1 MNTYNCIIVDDSEID
16 RLSLLACL
24 RKFEQFKVTGVY
36 SSPEKALASID
47 EAAIDILFL
56 DVEMP
61 NINGIELRRKIQN
74 IPICIFISYSPLYAA
89 ESFEIATLDYIVKPL
104 RLERFADTVKKIETH
119 MELQKKVST
128 LEALHGERSIYIREG
143 NTQIKI
149 NTFDILYLEAE
160 KDYTKIITSD
170 NKYLIL
176 GNIGTQIN
184 ALGEENFIRIHRS
197 FAVQKRYVGK
207 IRAHEV
213 VLKNDTLLP
222 VGKSFKD
229 NLQFLYS

>member
-1 MNTYNCIIVDDSEID
+1 MNTYSCIIVDDSEID

-24 RKFEQFKVTGVY
+24 RRFEQFKVVGVY

-47 EAAIDILFL
+47 EASIDILFL

-61 NINGIELRRKIQN
+61 GINGIEFRRKAQS

-89 ESFEIATLDYIVKPL
+89 ESFEITTLDYIVKPL
-104 RLERFADTVKKIETH
+104 RLERFTDTVNKIDAY
-119 MELQKKVST
+119 MDLKKKVST
-128 LEALHGERSIYIREG
+128 LEALHGERSVYIREG
-143 NTQIKI
+143 NTQVKI
-149 NTFDILYLEAE
+149 NTFDIHYLEAV
-160 KDYTKIITSD
+160 KDYTKIVTD
-170 NKYLIL
+170 DKKYLIL

-197 FAVQKRYVGK
+197 YAVQKRYVGK
-207 IRAHEV
+207 IRTNEI
-213 VLKNDTLLP
+213 VLRDDTLLP

-229 NLQFLYS
+229 NLQLLYT